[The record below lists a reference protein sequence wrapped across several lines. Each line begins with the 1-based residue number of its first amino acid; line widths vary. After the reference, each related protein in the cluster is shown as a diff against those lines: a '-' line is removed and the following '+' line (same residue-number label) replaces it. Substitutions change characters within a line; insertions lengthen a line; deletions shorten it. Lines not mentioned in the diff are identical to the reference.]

1 MTDEEL
7 AKVAL
12 PEAGTR
18 RQAVEAFVKWTRDVE
33 DQSEANFHMTLEQ
46 RLCSCAAPGIDG
58 VASGRRHDC
67 PWCTLRSAFGLLEGA

>member
-1 MTDEEL
+1 MNIEI
-7 AKVAL
+7 
-12 PEAGTR
+12 PEDVVGETIAAGEK
-18 RQAVEAFVKWTRDVE
+18 VEAFVKWTRDVE